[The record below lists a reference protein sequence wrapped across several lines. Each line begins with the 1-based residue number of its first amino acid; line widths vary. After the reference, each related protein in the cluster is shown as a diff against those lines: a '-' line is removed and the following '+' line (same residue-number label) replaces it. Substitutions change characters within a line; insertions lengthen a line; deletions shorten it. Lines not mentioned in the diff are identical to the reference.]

1 VLEDRLRA
9 FDVPVQLGVTLKELT
24 VGEVTFTD
32 GTTGG
37 SGLVI
42 GADGV
47 HSATRRMLLPDAPE
61 PESAG
66 QAIWRL
72 EVRKPDALE
81 RYTMMLG
88 RSTRLGLVPIP
99 PGRAY
104 VWMLDSSTGPERPPA
119 DRLLDMIQER
129 LAGFGFVV
137 PEIAA
142 QITAPSQI
150 DFRALYWLLVPPPW
164 GADRAVLIG
173 DAAHTTT
180 PQMAWGVGLAI
191 EDALV
196 LAELVASGVDA
207 RELAARLSDR
217 RFERCRPGRPDPG
230 DV

>member
-1 VLEDRLRA
+1 M
-9 FDVPVQLGVTLKELT
+9 TWC
-24 VGEVTFTD
+24 
-32 GTTGG
+32 GG
-37 SGLVI
+37 
-42 GADGV
+42 DGV
-47 HSATRRMLLPDAPE
+47 DSATRRMLLPDAPE

-72 EVRKPDALE
+72 ENPDALE

-88 RSTRLGLVPIP
+88 RSTRLGLVPIA

-119 DRLLDMIQER
+119 DRLLDMLQER

-164 GADRAVLIG
+164 GR
-173 DAAHTTT
+173 T
-180 PQMAWGVGLAI
+180 
-191 EDALV
+191 
-196 LAELVASGVDA
+196 
-207 RELAARLSDR
+207 
-217 RFERCRPGRPDPG
+217 GRY
-230 DV
+230 